1 MKKILCITLIGI
13 MLCCMTSCG
22 NLDAE
27 AKEPLEQSRFVQIDK
42 NGWFIIVYD
51 RTTKVQYAV
60 SDGYYNMG
68 TITCLVDAEGKPL
81 LYKEAQD
88 E

>member
-1 MKKILCITLIGI
+1 MKKILCVTLIGI

-22 NLDAE
+22 NLDVE
-27 AKEPLEQSRFVQIDK
+27 AKEQSRFIEIDR
-42 NGWFIIVYD
+42 NSWFITVYD

-81 LYKEAQD
+81 LYND
-88 E
+88 

>member
-60 SDGYYNMG
+60 SDGYYNTG

-81 LYKEAQD
+81 LYD
-88 E
+88 D

>member
-13 MLCCMTSCG
+13 MICCMTACG

-27 AKEPLEQSRFVQIDK
+27 AKEQSRFIQIDK
-42 NGWFIIVYD
+42 NRWFIVVYD
-51 RTTKVQYAV
+51 ITTKVQYAV
-60 SDGYYNMG
+60 SNGIYNEG

-81 LYKEAQD
+81 LYND
-88 E
+88 

>member
-27 AKEPLEQSRFVQIDK
+27 AKEPLEQSRFIQIDK
-42 NGWFIIVYD
+42 NGWFITVYD

>member
-13 MLCCMTSCG
+13 MLCCMTASG
-22 NLDAE
+22 GIE
-27 AKEPLEQSRFVQIDK
+27 AKEEEKQENSRFVRIDK
-42 NGWFIIVYD
+42 NGYFITVYD

-60 SDGYYNMG
+60 SNGIYNEG

-81 LYKEAQD
+81 LYND
-88 E
+88 

>member
-27 AKEPLEQSRFVQIDK
+27 AKETIEQSRFIQIDK

-60 SDGYYNMG
+60 SNGYYNMG

>member
-1 MKKILCITLIGI
+1 MKKILFITLTPII
-13 MLCCMTSCG
+13 IFCMTACG
-22 NLDAE
+22 GLDVE
-27 AKEPLEQSRFVQIDK
+27 VKEPIEQSRFVQIDK

-60 SDGYYNMG
+60 SDGAYNMG

-81 LYKEAQD
+81 LYND
-88 E
+88 

>member
-1 MKKILCITLIGI
+1 MKKILCVTLIGI

-22 NLDAE
+22 NLDVE
-27 AKEPLEQSRFVQIDK
+27 VKEQSRFIEIDR
-42 NGWFIIVYD
+42 NSWFITVYD

>member
-13 MLCCMTSCG
+13 MLCCMTACG
-22 NLDAE
+22 SLDTE
-27 AKEPLEQSRFVQIDK
+27 AKEQSRFVQIDK
-42 NGWFIIVYD
+42 NDWFITVYD

-60 SDGYYNMG
+60 SNGIYNEG

-81 LYKEAQD
+81 LYD
-88 E
+88 D

>member
-1 MKKILCITLIGI
+1 MKKILCATLIGI
-13 MLCCMTSCG
+13 MLCCMTACG
-22 NLDAE
+22 SLDVE
-27 AKEPLEQSRFVQIDK
+27 IKEPIEQSRFVQIDK

-81 LYKEAQD
+81 LYND
-88 E
+88 

>member
-1 MKKILCITLIGI
+1 MKKILCVTLIGI

-22 NLDAE
+22 NLDVEAE
-27 AKEPLEQSRFVQIDK
+27 EQNRFVQIDK
-42 NGWFIIVYD
+42 NGWFITVYD

-60 SDGYYNMG
+60 SDGLNNEG

-81 LYKEAQD
+81 LYND
-88 E
+88 

>member
-1 MKKILCITLIGI
+1 MKKILCVTLIGI
-13 MLCCMTSCG
+13 MLCCMTRCSG
-22 NLDAE
+22 IE
-27 AKEPLEQSRFVQIDK
+27 AKKEEKQENSRFVRIEK
-42 NGWFIIVYD
+42 NGYFIAVYD

-60 SDGYYNMG
+60 SNGLYNEG

>member
-1 MKKILCITLIGI
+1 MKKILCITLIGV
-13 MLCCMTSCG
+13 MLCCMTSCET
-22 NLDAE
+22 LDVE
-27 AKEPLEQSRFVQIDK
+27 AKEQSRFVQIDK

>member
-1 MKKILCITLIGI
+1 MKKILCATLIGI
-13 MLCCMTSCG
+13 MLCYMTACG
-22 NLDAE
+22 SLDVE
-27 AKEPLEQSRFVQIDK
+27 VKEPLEQSRFVQIDK

-81 LYKEAQD
+81 LYND
-88 E
+88 

>member
-1 MKKILCITLIGI
+1 MKKILFITLTSII
-13 MLCCMTSCG
+13 IFCMTACG
-22 NLDAE
+22 SLDVE
-27 AKEPLEQSRFVQIDK
+27 VKEPIEQSRFVQIDK

-81 LYKEAQD
+81 LYND
-88 E
+88 

>member
-1 MKKILCITLIGI
+1 MKKILCVTLIGI
-13 MLCCMTSCG
+13 MLCCITSCG
-22 NLDAE
+22 NLDVE
-27 AKEPLEQSRFVQIDK
+27 LKEPIEQSRFVQIDK
-42 NGWFIIVYD
+42 NGWFITVYD